1 MKKIKLLT
9 VFLLVGLSLSAQI
22 TKMDLIGE
30 KKHGF
35 GLALSSTASSGISYS
50 YFKDKVGLNATSFFY
65 FENDYALFDL
75 GGMLKYQLLR
85 EQNFRV
91 FGYFSSEYK
100 YRSETYIQWGDNITS
115 QQAYVNSGV
124 GVGIDLYTDYFIFH
138 THFGFGAYRNFEV
151 ISMLAGGIGV
161 YYRF

>member
-1 MKKIKLLT
+1 MKKFKLFIVT
-9 VFLLVGLSLSAQI
+9 LLISSSLSAQM

-35 GLALSSTASSGISYS
+35 GLALSSTASSGISYT
-50 YFKDKVGLNATSFFY
+50 YFKDKIGFTTTSFFY
-65 FENDYALFDL
+65 IENDNGLFDL
-75 GGMLKYQLLR
+75 GGMFKYQLVK

-91 FGYFSSEYK
+91 FSYFSSEYK
-100 YRSETYIQWGDNITS
+100 YRKEVYYNFNEFKTNSYS
-115 QQAYVNSGV
+115 RVNTGLGV
-124 GVGIDLYTDYFIFH
+124 GVDLYTEYFIFH
-138 THFGFGAYRNFEV
+138 FHYGFGAYDNFEV